1 MEICVYYITGHGY
14 GHATRSFELVRMLV
28 SLNYQVIIVSS
39 LNETFIHANL
49 SVYLKDSMVVYE
61 SRKLDRGA
69 VQLGPLDL
77 DCRET
82 LLAYY
87 DNVHSCHMQI
97 KESEISFLR
106 ESNAKFIISDV
117 TPIVCSAAFEAGLK
131 VFIVS
136 NLSWD
141 CIYQQMVSD
150 LDDVVSKEELTKYK
164 AAIKQIQ
171 YDYNCCH
178 HLLQLPGPTPQFLTD
193 SSKVIPAPLLS
204 RPSTFDLPKLCMA
217 LNVPSL
223 LEACQS
229 QHKLL
234 LSFGGHATDQLK
246 LSDSHLPDG
255 WICFLLGFGSD
266 AYPHL
271 SSRFIFCP
279 RDTYV
284 PDLVAVSDVVLG
296 KIGYGTVSECLSTT
310 PVTPLVYVPRQG
322 WAEEPALVKLMKWNS
337 ACICIARD
345 DFFAG
350 NWAPYLQQALQLSLN
365 AKQYTPEPIPDSYA
379 ANGGQST
386 GQYEYLKLSGEEAA
400 RWIGNTIHRLA
411 SSS

>member
-1 MEICVYYITGHGY
+1 MEKCVYYITGHGY
-14 GHATRSFELVRMLV
+14 GHATRSFELVRMLI

-39 LNETFIHANL
+39 LNETFIHENL
-49 SVYLKDSMVVYE
+49 SQYFDEGRVAYE
-61 SRKLDRGA
+61 SRKLDSGA

-82 LLAYY
+82 LMSYC
-87 DNVHSCHMQI
+87 NQVHAHHRQI
-97 KESEISFLR
+97 KDSETRFLS

-117 TPIVCSAAFEAGLK
+117 TPIACSAAFEAGLK
-131 VFIVS
+131 AFIVS

-141 CIYQQMVSD
+141 CIYEQMVSD
-150 LDDVVSKEELTKYK
+150 LNDVVCQEELLKYK
-164 AAIKQIQ
+164 IAIQQIQ
-171 YDYNCCH
+171 NDYNCCH
-178 HLLQLPGPTPQFLTD
+178 HLLQLPGPTPLFLTD

-204 RPSTFDLPKLCMA
+204 RPSSFDLSKLCMT

-229 QHKLL
+229 YHKLL
-234 LSFGGHATDQLK
+234 LSFGGHATDKLK

-255 WICFLLGFGSD
+255 WICFLLGFESD
-266 AYPHL
+266 SHPHL

-284 PDLVAVSDVVLG
+284 PDLVAVCDVVLG

-322 WAEEPALVKLMKWNS
+322 WAEEPALVKLMEWNK

-350 NWAPYLQQALQLSLN
+350 NWAPYLQHALQLSLN
-365 AKQYTPEPIPDSYA
+365 AKQYTPEPISDSHA
-379 ANGGQST
+379 ANGDQST
-386 GQYEYLKLSGEEAA
+386 GHQHRRK
-400 RWIGNTIHRLA
+400 RWRRACERADRHA
-411 SSS
+411 

>member
-1 MEICVYYITGHGY
+1 
-14 GHATRSFELVRMLV
+14 MLI

-49 SVYLKDSMVVYE
+49 SQYFDDGSVFYE
-61 SRKLDRGA
+61 SRTLDSGA

-77 DCRET
+77 DCRKT
-82 LLAYY
+82 LLSYY
-87 DNVHSCHMQI
+87 NQVHANHKQI
-97 KESEISFLR
+97 KDSETRFLT

-117 TPIVCSAAFEAGLK
+117 TPIACSAAFEAGLK
-131 VFIVS
+131 VLIVS

-150 LDDVVSKEELTKYK
+150 LNGVVSKEELTKYK
-164 AAIKQIQ
+164 AAILQIQ

-178 HLLQLPGPTPQFLTD
+178 HLLQLPGPTPLFLTD

-204 RPSTFDLPKLCMA
+204 RPSTFDLPKLCMT
-217 LNVPSL
+217 LNIPNLVETCLS
-223 LEACQS
+223 
-229 QHKLL
+229 HRKLL
-234 LSFGGHATDQLK
+234 LSFGGHATDKLK

-255 WICFLLGFGSD
+255 WICFLLGFDSD
-266 AYPHL
+266 SYPHL

-284 PDLVAVSDVVLG
+284 PDLVAVCDVVLG

-322 WAEEPALVKLMKWNS
+322 WAEEPALVKLMEWNS
-337 ACICIARD
+337 ACVCISRD

-350 NWAPYLQQALQLSLN
+350 GWAACLQQALELSLTP
-365 AKQYTPEPIPDSYA
+365 KQYIPEPISDLLS
-379 ANGGQST
+379 NCEGQSAV
-386 GQYEYLKLSGEEAA
+386 QYDYLKLSGEEAA
-400 RWIGNTIHRLA
+400 RWIGDTIHQLA